1 MYKVLKHN
9 KKTVRRLF
17 PTYEEARHY
26 VRKLI
31 RRKYQDTPTYFFD
44 YSAIEYRTPSL
55 SDYGYSIT
63 KV

>member
-1 MYKVLKHN
+1 MYKVLKYN
-9 KKTVRRLF
+9 KKTVRRVF

-31 RRKYQDTPTYFFD
+31 RKKYQGTVAYFMDT
-44 YSAIEYRTPSL
+44 SAREHRTPSL
-55 SDYGYSIT
+55 SDYGYSIS